1 MSSSVASFESE
12 LKRVLEG
19 DVRFDARSLAVYS
32 TDASNYRQ
40 VPVGVVCPRHEQD
53 VINTLALARE
63 NQVPI
68 VARGGG
74 TSLSGNSCNTALVL
88 DFSRYMAEITSIDPE
103 RRTAVVQPGVVQSIL
118 NTEAGKF
125 GLFFPPDPA
134 TKDRC
139 TLGGMI
145 GNNSCGAHSAAYG
158 KTSDNLVDLD
168 VVLYDGTR
176 LTLGPNTAETIRI
189 AIAGG
194 GRTAEI
200 YGRAQAIA
208 QQHAGLIRARYPRIP
223 RRVSGYNLDELLPEN
238 RFNLARAVTGSEGTL
253 ALVLNATVQLV
264 PKPKELVLVVL
275 GFDDIFLAGD
285 HVPMVLEHKPE
296 AVEAF
301 DHYLVDFWLEKGWT
315 SVKLLPPGRSY
326 LIVELGGATVDD
338 ARTRGEELV
347 SRAKQAK
354 GVAGVALFSAPQE
367 RNAVWGLRESGLGS
381 GAPREGVP
389 RGWPGAEDFAVH
401 PNRLGEYLRRFDQL
415 LKRHNLTVNM
425 FQGHFGEGCVH
436 GRVAFDFS
444 TPQGVETFHRAMLD
458 MSELIAE
465 FGGSNSGEHGD
476 GIARSELLPKMF
488 GPEMMDVFREFKDI
502 FDPDRRMNPGIIV
515 DAHLLHSFL
524 RMASYHPQQIPT
536 MFDFS
541 SDGGIG
547 GAFSRCVGIGKCRRL
562 DAGAMCPSFK
572 ATRDE
577 AFSTRGRI
585 HMLFEAIN
593 GEIFPGGFAD
603 EAIRESME
611 MCLSC
616 KSCKSECSAT
626 VDMAIYK
633 AEFLHHYYQEHSR
646 PLRAKLFGKIYEWAP
661 LAAKVPALANA
672 ISASLLGS
680 VAKNALGL
688 HQDRP
693 LPRFAARSFREW
705 FAAHKQPREGRE
717 VVLFTDTFNNFFD
730 PEVAISAV
738 EVLER
743 AGCKVVV
750 PSRYVCCGR
759 PLYDQGMLD
768 EAKQQLAKVMQV
780 LAPHIERG
788 TPIIGLEPGCI
799 LTFRDELLRLYPND
813 KAALALS
820 RQSFMFEEFVTREL
834 PAFTPPAR
842 NATALLQGHCHHR
855 AIVGMDT
862 EINLLRRMEGLKLD
876 VLEASCCGLAG
887 AFGYDQQRYEM
898 SRALAERVLL
908 PAIRNSG
915 PEAVVIADGYSCRSQ
930 IRHFCPGTRVQHLAQ
945 MLNDA

>member
-1 MSSSVASFESE
+1 MPSITSFASE
-12 LKRVLEG
+12 LERVLEG

-53 VINTLALARE
+53 VIRTLALARE
-63 NQVPI
+63 NEVPI
-68 VARGGG
+68 VPRGGG

-88 DFSRYMAEITSIDPE
+88 DFSRYMSEIKSIDPE
-103 RRTAVVQPGVVQSIL
+103 QRTALVQPGVVQSAL
-118 NTEAGKF
+118 NAEAGRF

-158 KTSDNLVDLD
+158 KTSDNLASLD
-168 VVLYDGTR
+168 VLLYDGTR
-176 LTLGPNTAETIRI
+176 LTLGPNTPESIQLAL
-189 AIAGG
+189 ASG

-200 YGRAQAIA
+200 YRRAQAIA
-208 QQHAGLIRARYPRIP
+208 EQHAGLIRTRYPRIP

-264 PKPKELVLVVL
+264 PKPKEVVLVVL

-301 DHYLVDFWLEKGWT
+301 DHYLVEFWREKGWT
-315 SVKLLPPGRSY
+315 SVKLLPPGKSY
-326 LIVELGGATVDD
+326 LIVELGGATVDE
-338 ARTRGEELV
+338 ARGRGEDLV

-354 GVAGVALFSAPQE
+354 GVAGVALFCDPRE
-367 RNAVWGLRESGLGS
+367 RNEVWGLRESGLGS

-425 FQGHFGEGCVH
+425 HQGHFGEGCVH

-444 TPQGVETFHRAMLD
+444 TPQGIATFRRFMIET
-458 MSELIAE
+458 SELVAE
-465 FGGSNSGEHGD
+465 LGGSNSGEHGD

-488 GPEMMDVFREFKDI
+488 GPEIMEVFREFKEI
-502 FDPDRRMNPGIIV
+502 FDPEHRMNPGLIV
-515 DAHLLHSFL
+515 DAFPLDAFL
-524 RMASYHPQQIPT
+524 RMASYRPRQIAT

-541 SDGGIG
+541 SDHGIG

-572 ATRDE
+572 ITRDE
-577 AFSTRGRI
+577 AFSTRGRV

-593 GEIFPGGFAD
+593 GEIFPGGFSD
-603 EAIRESME
+603 EAIRESMD

-626 VDMAIYK
+626 VDMALYK
-633 AEFLHHYYQEHSR
+633 AEFLHHYYQQHRR

-672 ISASLLGS
+672 VAASPLGS
-680 VAKNALGL
+680 LAKSTLGL

-693 LPRFAARSFREW
+693 LPRFAARSFRQW
-705 FAAHKQPREGRE
+705 FAAHKPREGRE

-730 PEVAISAV
+730 PEVAIAAV

-743 AGCKVVV
+743 AGCKVTV

-759 PLYDQGMLD
+759 PLYDQGMLE
-768 EAKQQLAKVMQV
+768 EARQQLAEVMNV

-788 TPIIGLEPGCI
+788 TPIVGLEPGCI
-799 LTFRDELLRLYPND
+799 LTFRDELLRLYPD
-813 KAALALS
+813 DPRALALS
-820 RQSFMFEEFVTREL
+820 RQSFMFEEFITREL
-834 PAFTPPAR
+834 PAFTPPASS
-842 NATALLQGHCHHR
+842 ATALLQGHCHHR
-855 AIVGMDT
+855 AIVGMET

-876 VLEASCCGLAG
+876 VPEASCCGLAG
-887 AFGYDQQRYEM
+887 AFGYDKQRYDM

-908 PAIRNSG
+908 PAIRNGG
-915 PEAVVIADGYSCRSQ
+915 PDAVVIADGYSCRSQ
-930 IRHFCPGTRVQHLAQ
+930 IRHFCPGTRVRHLAQ
-945 MLNDA
+945 MLND